1 MGLRLYRGLTWATAA
16 GALAAATCLM
26 LFRQAILPT
35 RPAVLATLV
44 IATAILAAITLAAA
58 VFRRALTATL
68 LCAGLVVVLSGGLAN
83 WLHSLQ
89 GFVILTEL
97 DAVPLAGGSHLQ
109 EFESGALS
117 NPAEMNLTLQL
128 EDLRLLPTP
137 DGFLAVSR
145 IRLIEKGREPRIVE
159 IARGRSAAL
168 RTLRF
173 HQGAFGFAPRIVIT
187 RNGETVFDR
196 HVPFT
201 TVSREDGR
209 TLSFDG
215 ALTIEKERLAVR
227 GAVSLESLNDD
238 LRGHPRLGLRVE
250 RDGRPFGEGEL
261 EVGHFARLQDGYAV
275 GFAGLKK
282 WSEIDI
288 SRRNYPEPILAG
300 TGLMLV
306 GLILWPFRRRRR

>member
-1 MGLRLYRGLTWATAA
+1 M
-16 GALAAATCLM
+16 
-26 LFRQAILPT
+26 FRHAILPT
-35 RPAVLATLV
+35 RPAVLAALM
-44 IATAILAAITLAAA
+44 IATAVLATTTLVGAILRRAITAA
-58 VFRRALTATL
+58 L
-68 LCAGLVVVLSGGLAN
+68 LCAGLLAILGGGLAN

-89 GFVILTEL
+89 GYVILTEF
-97 DAVPLAGGSHLQ
+97 DAVPLTGGSHLQ
-109 EFESGALS
+109 EFEGGALS
-117 NPAEMNLTLQL
+117 NAAEMNLTLQL
-128 EDLRLLPTP
+128 EDLRLLPAQN
-137 DGFLAVSR
+137 GFLPVSR
-145 IRLIEKGREPRIVE
+145 IRLIEKGRAPHVVE

-187 RNGETVFDR
+187 KNGEAVFDR

-201 TVSREDGR
+201 TITRDDGR

-215 ALTIEKERLAVR
+215 DFTIETERLAVR
-227 GAVSLESLNDD
+227 GAISLESLNDD

-250 RDGRPFGEGEL
+250 RGGRPFGEGEL
-261 EVGHFARLQDGYAV
+261 EVGHFARLQDGYAI

-300 TGLMLV
+300 AGLMFV
-306 GLILWPFRRRRR
+306 GLVLWPFTRRQR